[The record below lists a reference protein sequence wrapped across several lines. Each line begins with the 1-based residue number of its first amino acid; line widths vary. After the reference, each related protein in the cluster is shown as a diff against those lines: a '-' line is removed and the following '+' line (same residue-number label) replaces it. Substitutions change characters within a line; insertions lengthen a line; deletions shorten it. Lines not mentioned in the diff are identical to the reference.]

1 MRGEIMRA
9 QTRDDAPGEQIVALG
24 PVSLM
29 VYEWPGEEPAVLLTH
44 ANSFHGRCWDQVVA
58 HLPGR
63 RCVALDLR
71 GHGRSARPD
80 PPYHWRAFAEDLVGL
95 GQRLGLGRAVGV
107 GHSVGGYATAL
118 AAAIA
123 PGLFGALLLVDPVIM
138 ARELYGRAG
147 SGEPLVVRRRNLW
160 ESSDAMFERFRHRP
174 PFSGWRP
181 EVLADYCRH
190 ALRPAPDGAGYVL
203 ACPPEIEGAVYAAA
217 LEEDIFDELATVQA
231 PVLVLRGHPYAH
243 NAIEDLSASPTV
255 PELAAHFPRG
265 RDVHLL
271 NHSHFIPME
280 APALVA
286 GYIRELLE
294 GLRPEAP

>member
-1 MRGEIMRA
+1 MHA
-9 QTRDDAPGEQIVALG
+9 QLRDDAPGEQLVALG
-24 PVSLM
+24 PVKLM
-29 VYEWPGEEPAVLLTH
+29 VYEWPGEGPAVLLAH
-44 ANSFHGRCWDQVVA
+44 ANSFHARCWDQVVA

-63 RCVALDLR
+63 RCIALDLR
-71 GHGRSARPD
+71 GHGRSDRPE

-95 GQRLGLGRAVGV
+95 GRSLGLEGAIGV

-123 PGLFGALLLVDPVIM
+123 PDLFSALLLIDPVIM
-138 ARELYGRAG
+138 ARELYGRAP
-147 SGEPLVVRRRNLW
+147 SGEPFVVRRRNEW
-160 ESSDAMFERFRHRP
+160 DSPAAMLERFRHRP
-174 PFSGWRP
+174 PFSRWRP

-203 ACPPEIEGAVYAAA
+203 ACPPAIEGAVYAAA
-217 LEEDIFDELATVQA
+217 LEADIFGELASIQA
-231 PVLVLRGHPYAH
+231 PVLVLRGHPYAQ

-255 PELAAHFPRG
+255 PDLAAHFPRG

-286 GYIRELLE
+286 GYIKELLD
-294 GLRPEAP
+294 GAGPAA